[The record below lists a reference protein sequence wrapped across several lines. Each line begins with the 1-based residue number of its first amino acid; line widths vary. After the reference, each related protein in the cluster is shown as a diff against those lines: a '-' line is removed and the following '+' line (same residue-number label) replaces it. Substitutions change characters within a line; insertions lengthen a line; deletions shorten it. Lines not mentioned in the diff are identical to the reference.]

1 MLKKTCSGI
10 LAGLLI
16 SLGGTVFLSC
26 QDKVVGSVGF
36 TIGLL
41 AVCFY
46 GANLYTGR
54 IGYLFDKHDKDG
66 LTDLV
71 FGLLGNLIGT
81 VCCGLLLGPMKGEA
95 ARALCD
101 AKLGQAPSETLLRAA
116 FCGML
121 VYIAVN
127 LFRDKKTVLGIV
139 IGIPVFI
146 LSGFEHSIAD
156 AFYFAA
162 AGTFSGQAALFIL
175 LVLLGNSIGALLFDR
190 LLKGAGLKKQAS

>member
-1 MLKKTCSGI
+1 MLKKACSGI

-16 SLGGTVFLSC
+16 SIGGAVFLSC
-26 QDKVVGSVGF
+26 ENKVVGAVGF
-36 TIGLL
+36 TIGLIS
-41 AVCFY
+41 VCYY

-54 IGYLFDKHDKDG
+54 IGYLFDKHDKEA

-81 VCCGLLLGPMKGEA
+81 VCCGLLMGPMKGEA
-95 ARALCD
+95 ARALCGG
-101 AKLGQAPSETLLRAA
+101 KLSQAPLETLLRAA

-162 AGTFSGQAALFIL
+162 AGEFTGQAALFIL
-175 LVLLGNSIGALLFDR
+175 LVLIGNSVGALVFDR
-190 LLKGAGLKKQAS
+190 LLKGAGLKK

>member
-1 MLKKTCSGI
+1 MLKKVFSGI

-16 SLGGTVFLSC
+16 SIGGAVFLSC
-26 QDKVVGSVGF
+26 TDKVVGSVAF

-41 AVCFY
+41 AVCYY

-54 IGYLFDKHDKDG
+54 IGYLFDKHDKEG
-66 LTDLV
+66 ITDLI
-71 FGLLGNLIGT
+71 FGLIGNLIAT

-95 ARALCD
+95 AVALCES
-101 AKLGQAPSETLLRAA
+101 KLTQAPLEMVLRAA
-116 FCGML
+116 FCGIL
-121 VYIAVN
+121 VYVAVN
-127 LFRDKKTVLGIV
+127 LFRDKKTPLGIL

-162 AGTFSGQAALFIL
+162 AGEFSGKAIVFIL
-175 LVLLGNSIGALLFDR
+175 LVLLGNSLGALVFDR
-190 LLKGAGLKKQAS
+190 LLYLAGLKK